1 MKRTSLFLSFASS
14 LFLAACSGA
23 PETTMAEAQDAF
35 SSARAKLYDFTFE
48 GQVLADAT
56 TSASVAVR
64 EQLFYT
70 VGQLNGVKYERGSGG
85 GVGRLDAVKI
95 ENVTTSADPSGKT
108 LVRYKA
114 TLPVGWLDVYNAP
127 QAFTFV
133 LPKDV
138 TVAGETAFAAKYGTT
153 CIDTFATSRAG
164 VSNLWYYY
172 RPSAR
177 NCRLA
182 EADVV
187 RLSVAIAPSA
197 EASSGTHPEYDKIWA
212 DGALNAVVIFGR
224 DNAADNS
231 FSDFGV
237 SNYAQFSYKMKSQF
251 ALGVKMDPVSCVG
264 RPSNSCAG
272 MPAAPGAEF
281 PDVTYEG
288 KTTDGRTVRVTAML
302 IKAPT
307 NTTTAWDARYAQLSS
322 TADVIVYNGHAALG
336 ANVQALSRKGR
347 FQKGQYTIVS
357 MMSCDSFAYVDGYM
371 AAERARLNADDPKGT
386 KYLDMITNLM
396 PTNPTKLPGAA
407 FALLGGVMSP
417 KAPRTYTQILGAFEA
432 DHFAVVT
439 GDEDNAWKAVATR

>member
-1 MKRTSLFLSFASS
+1 MKRTPSFLAFASS
-14 LFLAACSGA
+14 LLLAACSGE
-23 PETTMAEAQDAF
+23 PESTMADTHDAF

-48 GQVLADAT
+48 GQLLTESAANA
-56 TSASVAVR
+56 TSAVR
-64 EQLFYT
+64 KQLFYT

-85 GVGRLDAVKI
+85 GVGRLDAVTI
-95 ENVTTSADPSGKT
+95 TGVTTSADPSGKT

-114 TLPVGWLDVYNAP
+114 KLPVGWLDVYNAP
-127 QAFTFV
+127 KAFTFV

-138 TVAGETAFAAKYGTT
+138 TAAGEAAFASKHGTT
-153 CIDTFATSRAG
+153 CIDTFSAHDVG
-164 VSNLWYYY
+164 PWNMWYYY
-172 RPSAR
+172 RPAAR

-182 EADVV
+182 EAEVF
-187 RLSVAIAPSA
+187 RAAATIAPSA
-197 EASSGTHPEYDKIWA
+197 EATSGTYPEYDKIWA
-212 DGALNAVVIFGR
+212 DGVLNAVVIFGR

-237 SNYAQFSYKMKSQF
+237 SNYAQFSYKLKSQF
-251 ALGVKMDPVSCVG
+251 ALGLKMAPVGCTG
-264 RPSNSCAG
+264 RPQGSCAG
-272 MPAAPGAEF
+272 MPAAPGADF

-288 KTTDGRTVRVTAML
+288 KTADGRTVRVTAML

-307 NTTTAWDARYAQLSS
+307 NTTTAWDARYAELSS

-357 MMSCDSFAYVDGYM
+357 MMGCDSFAYVDGYM

-386 KYLDMITNLM
+386 KHLDMITNLM

-407 FALLGGVMSP
+407 FALLNGVMSP

-432 DHFAVVT
+432 DHWAVVT
-439 GDEDNAWKAVATR
+439 GDEGNAWKPGAR